1 MEQLVARRAHNPKV
15 AGSSPVP
22 ATSQKPGPTPGL
34 FSWSEGK
41 LAFYSSNRKRTC
53 CEATQ
58 VFGLMLPY
66 PWSASAMPRAILSPL
81 LAKSLGQRP
90 GFFHGAKESLLSIQA
105 TEKRTCCEANTGFW
119 LDAPLPMVR
128 ERNAASN
135 PVPATSQKPG
145 PTPGL
150 FSWSK
155 GKLDFSLD

>member
-41 LAFYSSNRKRTC
+41 LAFYSSNRKKNVLR
-53 CEATQ
+53 
-58 VFGLMLPY
+58 
-66 PWSASAMPRAILSPL
+66 S
-81 LAKSLGQRP
+81 
-90 GFFHGAKESLLSIQA
+90 H
-105 TEKRTCCEANTGFW
+105 TGFW